1 MFPKEKDVFF
11 TADDTPIPAHG
22 GAFRPHWTREQV
34 YRMYEDGVLDPQKRY
49 ELIAGEIYQ
58 KMPMKAPHAV
68 SVELVGEAL
77 RGVFRQFAAVRTE
90 KSLVLAT
97 DGQPQPDAAVVRGTT
112 RTYETAH
119 PTQDDTLLVVEVS
132 DTTLGFD
139 RGRKGAYYAEAG
151 IAEYW
156 IVNIAERQVEVCR
169 NPHADPEA
177 EGGFAYDAPVI
188 ARIGDTVSPLAAP
201 NADLAVAD
209 LLPGAE
215 ETGVK

>member
-1 MFPKEKDVFF
+1 MFPKEKDVFL
-11 TADDTPIPAHG
+11 DTDMPPIPAHG

-68 SVELVGEAL
+68 SAELVGEAL

-97 DGQPQPDAAVVRGTT
+97 DGQPQPDVSVVRGTT
-112 RTYETAH
+112 RTYEKAH
-119 PTQDDTLLVVEVS
+119 PTQDDALLVVEVS
-132 DTTLGFD
+132 DSTLGFD

-156 IVNIAERQVEVCR
+156 IVNLPEQQIEVYR
-169 NPHADPEA
+169 NPRADEA
-177 EGGFAYDAPVI
+177 AEYGFTYDAPVI
-188 ARIGDTVSPLAAP
+188 AKPGDSVSALAAP
-201 NADLAVAD
+201 DTAIAVSE
-209 LLPGAE
+209 LLPAE
-215 ETGVK
+215 